1 MQVSVENVGTLE
13 RKLTVRFPAER
24 LESQVS
30 ERIREMG
37 RTVRLKGFRP
47 GKVPASV
54 VKQRFGAQVRG
65 EALSELIGSTL
76 REAFEQEKLQPVA
89 QPAIDTTGEAE
100 DGDIAYTATFE
111 IMPDLPQVD
120 VAALKIERPVAEVSD
135 ADIDGMIETLRAQRR
150 TFDEVERA
158 SRVDDL
164 VTFEYSAE
172 AEGYRFPQ
180 EGLERASGVIGSE
193 SLFPAL
199 NEALTGHEAG
209 ESFEQDL
216 VFPDE
221 FGNDR
226 LAGKTARVAMT
237 IIKVQEPDLPE
248 LDSEFVRSFGVE
260 SGTMEDFRTEIRNNL
275 EREMQAAL
283 TARLKST
290 VAEALAEAHPDI
302 DVPRT
307 MIRNESEGVLRNS
320 IGKDQEVSQDMLKA
334 VEPMARKRVI
344 AALLMGDIARREEIK
359 VDRKRIGEALGAIA
373 STYEEPEQVIEM
385 YNNDPQLMQG
395 LSNRVMEDQVV
406 EWVAEHADT
415 TDNTLSFN
423 ELMRPEGA

>member
-30 ERIREMG
+30 ERINQMG

-47 GKVPASV
+47 GKVPTSV
-54 VKQRFGAQVRG
+54 IKQRFGPQVRG

-89 QPAIDTTGEAE
+89 QPSIDTTGEAE

-111 IMPDLPQVD
+111 IMPELPEVD
-120 VAALKIERPVAEVSD
+120 VTSLKVERPVAEVSD
-135 ADIDGMIETLRAQRR
+135 ADIDEMIQTLRLQRR
-150 TFDEVERA
+150 SFDEVKRA
-158 SRVDDL
+158 SKADDL
-164 VTFEYSAE
+164 VTFEYSA
-172 AEGYRFPQ
+172 GTDDYRFPQ
-180 EGLERASGVIGSE
+180 DGQERASSVIGSE
-193 SLFPAL
+193 AVFAAL
-199 NEALTGHEAG
+199 DDVLTGHEAG

-216 VFPDE
+216 AFPED

-226 LAGKTARVAMT
+226 LAGKTARVAIT

-248 LDSEFVRSFGVE
+248 LDEEFVRSFGVE
-260 SGTMEDFRTEIRNNL
+260 SGTEEDFRVEIRNNL
-275 EREMQAAL
+275 EREMKAAL
-283 TARLKST
+283 TTRLKST
-290 VAEALAEAHPDI
+290 VAEALAESYPDI
-302 DVPRT
+302 DVPQT
-307 MIRNESEGVLRNS
+307 MIRNESEGMLRNS
-320 IGKDQEVSQDMLKA
+320 IGKDREISQEMLQA
-334 VEPMARKRVI
+334 VEPMARKRVT
-344 AALLMGDIARREEIK
+344 AALLMGDIARRNDIK
-359 VDRKRIGEALGAIA
+359 VDRKRVGEALGAIA

-415 TDNTLSFN
+415 TDTTLSFN